1 MSLGSRLKA
10 AAKKVGDKARDIA
23 GNVVFAPML
32 PLLPAMRVLLKKKG
46 IKYGDLEDTTRKFFQ
61 MITSQ
66 QYEDADFFE
75 YEGFE
80 MFDDLGGFSPDRR
93 AAIIE
98 RRNIENSYSTVEQ
111 YEEENFIDPVT
122 AGAAASTLVKMVKAI
137 VQFFKD
143 KKRAQEEGAELRP
156 EEKEALKKV
165 DAAAKVMVEDKPL
178 NAGMG
183 QGDIFKYVII
193 AVAIVVLIQVVKK

>member
-1 MSLGSRLKA
+1 MSLASRLKA
-10 AAKKVGDKARDIA
+10 AAKKVGEKARDIA
-23 GNVVFAPML
+23 GNVLFA
-32 PLLPAMRVLLKKKG
+32 PLLPLMPAMRTLLKKKG
-46 IKYGDLEDTTRKFFQ
+46 IKYGDLEDTTRKFFK

-66 QYEDADFFE
+66 QYDDADFFD

-80 MFDDLGGFSPDRR
+80 MFDDLGGFSDDRR
-93 AAIIE
+93 AEIIE
-98 RRNIENSYSTVEQ
+98 RRNIESNFSMVEQ
-111 YEEENFIDPVT
+111 YEQENFIDPVT

-178 NAGMG
+178 NAAIG
-183 QGDIFKYVII
+183 QGDILKYVLI
-193 AVAIVVLIQVVKK
+193 AAAIVVLIQVAKK